1 MSDQTDQTTV
11 TSVRQQC
18 RHIFTDGHRCG
29 SPCLRR
35 EDFCYYHHTS
45 RKPAPRR
52 PRESP
57 GFNIAPPEDRAAIQ
71 LTIGEVLA
79 RIASEQLDPRRAGLL
94 LYGLQIAS
102 GNLPRQA
109 ASRTPPEPGTVVED
123 ITEDPELGLLAPPAE
138 FRKADRALNL
148 EEILMKQWALYELN
162 PEAEQNRKI
171 QTEVQT

>member
-1 MSDQTDQTTV
+1 MSDQTTV

-29 SPCLRR
+29 SPCLRN

-45 RKPAPRR
+45 RKPAPRH

-57 GFNIAPPEDRAAIQ
+57 GFDIAPPEDRSAIQ
-71 LTIGEVLA
+71 HTIGEVLA
-79 RIASEQLDPRRAGLL
+79 RVASEQLDPRRAGLL

-102 GNLPRQA
+102 FNLPRQA
-109 ASRTPPEPGTVVED
+109 ALKTPPERDAIVDE
-123 ITEDPELGLLAPPAE
+123 ITMDPELGPLAPPAE
-138 FRKADRALNL
+138 FSKAVHALSL
-148 EEILMKQWALYELN
+148 EEILMRQWALDDEN
-162 PEAEQNRKI
+162 PEAPQNQQV